1 MPDAAGAVYLDSSA
15 LIKLIVVEDESATLR
30 RELTERPRAS
40 SLLAVVEVSRAA
52 LRHGGV
58 VAREAEKL
66 FRAIALRPIDR
77 DVVDRAARVEPPELR
92 SLDAIHLATALLL
105 TPPPE
110 MFCSYDVRLSAAA
123 RAAGL
128 RVEAPA

>member
-1 MPDAAGAVYLDSSA
+1 MPDAALSVYLDSSA
-15 LIKLIVVEDESATLR
+15 LIKLIVVEDHSAALLK
-30 RELTERPRAS
+30 EVADRPRAS

-52 LRHGGV
+52 LRHGAAV
-58 VAREAEKL
+58 VREAEKL

-77 DVVDRAARVEPPELR
+77 EVVDRAARVEPPALR

-105 TPPPE
+105 TPTPDV
-110 MFCSYDVRLSAAA
+110 FYSYDDRLSAAA

-128 RVEAPA
+128 RVAAPA